1 VTDFLPEKPSV
12 ARPYCPGC
20 EPNADVL
27 REILDVRW
35 CQTHA
40 PGRDGFD
47 DYLLT
52 EQSTAYGGVEAGG
65 EDNRRWCEVIHRRD
79 PEISSAVMSSVSPAT
94 AVPAKSVRDAR
105 DRITASPSPRAG
117 ATSGR

>member
-27 REILDVRW
+27 LEILDVRW
-35 CQTHA
+35 CETHA
-40 PGRDGFD
+40 PVRDGFD
-47 DYLLT
+47 DCLLT
-52 EQSTAYGGVEAGG
+52 DQSTAYGGVEAGG

-79 PEISSAVMSSVSPAT
+79 PEMISAPRSSFPTETGARGRSA
-94 AVPAKSVRDAR
+94 RDAR
-105 DRITASPSPRAG
+105 DHVTASPSPRSG
-117 ATSGR
+117 AASGR